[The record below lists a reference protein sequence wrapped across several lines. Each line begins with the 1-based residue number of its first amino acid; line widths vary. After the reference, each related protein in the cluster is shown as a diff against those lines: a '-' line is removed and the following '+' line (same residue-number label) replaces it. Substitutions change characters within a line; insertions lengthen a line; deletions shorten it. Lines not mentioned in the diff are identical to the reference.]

1 MKVYRLVECSGCYE
15 DYNEYRIGTY
25 ASKSKAQEVKKQHEQ
40 MAKDAEEQAV
50 LCSECMCDEPGVCKR
65 LCLSFKEVKG
75 DKNDCANYSTLWEPS
90 TFRIDEEEV
99 IE

>member
-1 MKVYRLVECSGCYE
+1 MKVYRLVECSGYYE

-40 MAKDAEEQAV
+40 MAKDAEEQAI
-50 LCSECMCDEPGVCKR
+50 LCAECLGEMDGCKR

-75 DKNDCANYSTLWEPS
+75 DKNDCANYSTYWDPS

>member
-15 DYNEYRIGTY
+15 DYHEYRIGTY
-25 ASKSKAQEVKKQHEQ
+25 ASKSKAQEVKKQHEK
-40 MAKDAEEQAV
+40 MAKDAEEQAT
-50 LCSECMCDEPGVCKR
+50 LCAECLDGVDECKR

-75 DKNDCANYSTLWEPS
+75 DKNDCANYSTLWDPS